1 MSTTVKVLI
10 GLFVVGLLGT
20 AVIVGGVVGINNDMV
35 FQEQGIKAQFDQN
48 KNNYDNYF
56 KKLKEAAQVPDM
68 YTKDLKEVYTAAI
81 SGRYGSNGS
90 QATFQ
95 WLKEHNPNVDAS
107 LYKKIQQIIEAGRDN
122 FEANQKMLVDK
133 KRVYETT
140 LNQFP
145 GGLVAKLLGFPKI
158 DLSKFKIVTSDHTE
172 EAFTK
177 GKSDPIKLE

>member
-20 AVIVGGVVGINNDMV
+20 ATIVGSVIGINNNMV
-35 FQEQGIKAQFDQN
+35 AQEQGIKAQFDQN

-68 YTKDLKEVYTAAI
+68 YTQDLKEVYTAAI
-81 SGRYGSNGS
+81 TGRYGANGS
-90 QATFQ
+90 QAAFQ

-122 FEANQKMLVDK
+122 FEADQKMLIDK
-133 KRVYETT
+133 KRVYETA
-140 LNQFP
+140 LNQVP
-145 GGLVAKLLGFPKI
+145 GGLVAKFLGFPKI

-177 GKSDPIKLE
+177 GKSDPIKLK